1 MEFTDYAKLIL
12 LRKMKETL
20 SAEGGYR
27 EGMCLHL
34 QNALCTELS
43 LHIEGTPRNFLNTL
57 YPVPEL
63 LEFKPYY
70 AEGIGYWWP
79 RTQEFLPLRLNAVD
93 TLIERF
99 SNRIK
104 ILEEVGVKVKWYKRL
119 LNYFK
124 PKL

>member
-20 SAEGGYR
+20 SAEGVYH
-27 EGMCLHL
+27 EGICFHL
-34 QNALCTELS
+34 QQALWTELS

-63 LEFKPYY
+63 LEFKPHY
-70 AEGIGYWWP
+70 AEGVSYWWP
-79 RTQEFLPLRLNAVD
+79 CTKEFLPLRLNAVD

-104 ILEEVGVKVKWYKRL
+104 ILEEVGVKIK
-119 LNYFK
+119 
-124 PKL
+124 